1 MTTTNEPLTGIQARI
16 EELQNT
22 IAEKETQIKAR
33 GHQLKEEIGAELSP
47 VELVRKHPFPA
58 TALLFVAGLQLGK
71 TLRSGMTSSAS
82 VPAAVTIS
90 PSVEH
95 APSPRKGALSTF
107 GLEVLRSAKDLGFT
121 YLQRYIDKKFK

>member
-71 TLRSGMTSSAS
+71 TLRSGMASSAS

>member
-33 GHQLKEEIGAELSP
+33 GHKLKEEIGAELSP
-47 VELVRKHPFPA
+47 VELVRKHPVPA

-71 TLRSGMTSSAS
+71 TLRSGMAASA
-82 VPAAVTIS
+82 PAAVTIS

-95 APSPRKGALSTF
+95 APSPRKGALSTL

>member
-22 IAEKETQIKAR
+22 IAEKEAQIKAR
-33 GHQLKEEIGAELSP
+33 GHKLKEEIGAELSP
-47 VELVRKHPFPA
+47 VEIVRKHPLPT
-58 TALLFVAGLQLGK
+58 TALLFVAGLKLGK
-71 TLRSGMTSSAS
+71 TLRRGMHSSVS
-82 VPAAVTIS
+82 S
-90 PSVEH
+90 PVALPLPPVVELP
-95 APSPRKGALSTF
+95 PSQRKGALSTV

>member
-82 VPAAVTIS
+82 APAAVTIS

-95 APSPRKGALSTF
+95 ALSPRKGALSTF